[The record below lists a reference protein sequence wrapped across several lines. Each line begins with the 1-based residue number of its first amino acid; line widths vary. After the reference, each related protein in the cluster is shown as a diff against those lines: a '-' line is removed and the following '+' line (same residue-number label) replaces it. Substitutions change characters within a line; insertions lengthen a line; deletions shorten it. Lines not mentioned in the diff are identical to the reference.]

1 MILIEFVV
9 GMRISNL
16 FYLLKLFSRQYKEKA
31 LYCRSKDESSI
42 HDIMKEA
49 FGFCPISWLIA
60 SKNPRSL
67 RVAGVFYAIIMSG
80 SWKP

>member
-42 HDIMKEA
+42 HDIMKGA
-49 FGFCPISWLIA
+49 FVFCPIS
-60 SKNPRSL
+60 
-67 RVAGVFYAIIMSG
+67 
-80 SWKP
+80 